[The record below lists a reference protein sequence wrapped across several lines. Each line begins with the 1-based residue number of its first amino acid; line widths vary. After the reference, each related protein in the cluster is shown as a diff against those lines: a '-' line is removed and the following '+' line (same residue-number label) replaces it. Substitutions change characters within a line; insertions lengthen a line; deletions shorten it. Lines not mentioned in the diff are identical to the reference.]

1 MRILYVI
8 DTHLHADHVSAGRA
22 LAEAAGAEYVLS
34 ANADAAFPFKGV
46 RDGDELELGNV
57 VVKVLHTP
65 GHTPEH
71 ISLVVTDRTRSAEPW
86 FVLTGHTL
94 MVGDLGRTELATSAE
109 EGARA
114 LFRSAQ
120 VLKALPDHLE
130 VLPGAYSGSVCGR
143 GLSGKPTSTIG
154 FEKLNNRAFRIEDEE
169 EFVRDD
175 ARRHPAGAARGRPD
189 PRDQL
194 WPGSGRCMTT
204 RAGFAGESV
213 EELAHGIRENLEQ
226 FLHQLLQVLLVGFA
240 IGMMRTVVPALAES
254 EFGVARGSFLLLTA
268 FVVAFGV
275 VKGVLNFVAGR
286 LSERIGRKQVLLL
299 GWLFAVP
306 IPVMIY
312 FAPSWSWIVAATV
325 LLGVNQGLCWS
336 MTQTAKLDITRP
348 DQRGLTI
355 GLNEFSGYVGVALA
369 GIITGYA
376 ATALGPRL
384 GLLVFGLAVV
394 LAGLVLAQVWVRDTL
409 PWAHAEA
416 AKHARAAPGAFRPR
430 YPAGRFGEPD
440 DLGGLHADV
449 LARPAARRDLS
460 GGLVEKF
467 VDALV
472 WVIFPVFLYQ
482 HGVSLPD
489 IGWIV
494 GVYGFVWGG
503 SQLFT
508 GRLSDHVGRRWP
520 NVLGMWICGGG
531 VALFLLGDGVPWW
544 SFAAGVAGFGM
555 ALLYPNLSAAV
566 ADISPPAW
574 RGSAI
579 GIYRFWRD
587 LGYGIGAL
595 GLGLA
600 AHFAGVL
607 DAAFW
612 FVAVSMFLSGGL
624 LWWWGEETHPRL
636 NPAAA

>member
-1 MRILYVI
+1 M
-8 DTHLHADHVSAGRA
+8 
-22 LAEAAGAEYVLS
+22 LS
-34 ANADAAFPFKGV
+34 SNADAAFPFKGV
-46 RDGDELELGNV
+46 RNGDELELGNV

-130 VLPGAYSGSVCGR
+130 ILPGAYSGSVCGR

-154 FEKLNNRAFRIEDEE
+154 FEKLQQPRLPDRGRGG
-169 EFVRDD
+169 VRPYDG
-175 ARRHPAGAARGRPD
+175 RRHPAGAARGRAD
-189 PRDQL
+189 PRPQL
-194 WPGSGRCMTT
+194 WPVSGRCMTT
-204 RAGFAGESV
+204 RAAFAGESV
-213 EELAHGIRENLEQ
+213 EELSHGIRENLEQ

-240 IGMMRTVVPALAES
+240 IGMMRTVVPALAET

-286 LSERIGRKQVLLL
+286 LSERIGRKRVLLL

-325 LLGVNQGLCWS
+325 LLGINQGLCWS

-369 GIITGYA
+369 GIITAYA

-394 LAGLVLAQVWVRDTL
+394 ALGLVLTQVWVRDTL
-409 PWAHAEA
+409 PWARAEA

-430 YPAGRFGEPD
+430 YPRGVSENPPTWEVFTLMSWRD
-440 DLGGLHADV
+440 RR
-449 LARPAARRDLS
+449 LAAVCQA
-460 GGLVEKF
+460 GLVEKF

-482 HGVSLPD
+482 QGVSLPE

-508 GRLSDHVGRRWP
+508 GRLSDHVGRHWP

-531 VALFLLGDGVPWW
+531 VALVLLGAGRALVVLRRRYRGLRHG
-544 SFAAGVAGFGM
+544 AALSQPLGGGGRRLTAGLARFGDRHLPLLAGSRLRHRRLRARARRSLRWRTRRHILVRHGLDVSLRRS
-555 ALLYPNLSAAV
+555 ALV
-566 ADISPPAW
+566 VGRRDPPAPES
-574 RGSAI
+574 RGP
-579 GIYRFWRD
+579 GRC
-587 LGYGIGAL
+587 
-595 GLGLA
+595 
-600 AHFAGVL
+600 
-607 DAAFW
+607 
-612 FVAVSMFLSGGL
+612 
-624 LWWWGEETHPRL
+624 RL
-636 NPAAA
+636 